1 MYQLAASLEQIPRT
15 VAVWPQTVT
24 IPTSWTLPH
33 NLAPHQD
40 RVASPLTLRWTPAPV
55 EWWFTPHLF
64 PLVASLEVASSQELA
79 QVTLEQLSLDLQ
91 VSGERERETERFC
104 FILSICKTFL
114 ALGSTCNLPF
124 FLTEA
129 CIYKGVAYNQGDK
142 WDDNC
147 QYKCECIDASRG
159 QYRCTDR

>member
-24 IPTSWTLPH
+24 ILTSWTLPH
-33 NLAPHQD
+33 NLTPHQD
-40 RVASPLTLRWTPAPV
+40 PVASPSTLRWTPAPV

-91 VSGERERETERFC
+91 VSGERE
-104 FILSICKTFL
+104 ILFYTLNMQDFFSFRKYMY
-114 ALGSTCNLPF
+114 SSF